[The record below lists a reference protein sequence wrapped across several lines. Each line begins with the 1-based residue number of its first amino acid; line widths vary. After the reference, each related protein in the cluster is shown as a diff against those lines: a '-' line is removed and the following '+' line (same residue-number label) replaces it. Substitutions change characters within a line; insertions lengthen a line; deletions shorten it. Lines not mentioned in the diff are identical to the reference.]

1 LLRALSEELIFALLK
16 IHVESRKMNTQL
28 EPPPKRGMGLL
39 GKGCLILIALGIL
52 LVVVGVGGSLWT
64 VRQVYLSDKPT
75 PIPEATAPTETNAG
89 TPATAPTE
97 TKAGTPGEASAPAAV
112 ERSAEVRER
121 LDTMKQAARAHEETD
136 MELTAADINALIWAN
151 RKSRGMASVGIDGN
165 VLQAQFSIPL
175 ERLDVPFRN
184 AFGLSD
190 RYLIAT
196 VTIVAP
202 PGTNASNVQLS
213 EVKIN
218 GHSVPGDVLDWGL
231 PGVGQ
236 SLRTYVVKYA
246 NQYGVT
252 GGEIRD
258 GKVILHTSG
267 H

>member
-1 LLRALSEELIFALLK
+1 
-16 IHVESRKMNTQL
+16 MNTQV
-28 EPPPKRGMGLL
+28 EPPPKRGMGWL

-52 LVVVGVGGSLWT
+52 LVVVGVGGSFWT

-75 PIPEATAPTETNAG
+75 PIPEATAPTETNAAM
-89 TPATAPTE
+89 PQE
-97 TKAGTPGEASAPAAV
+97 TSAPAPT

-136 MELTAADINALIWAN
+136 IELTAANINALIAAN
-151 RKSRGMASVGIDGN
+151 RKSRGIASVGIDGN
-165 VLQAQFSIPL
+165 VLQANFSIPL

-184 AFGLSD
+184 ALGLSD
-190 RYLIAT
+190 RYLNAT

-202 PGTNASNVQLS
+202 PGTNASNVQPD
-213 EVKIN
+213 VKIN
-218 GHSVPGDVLDWGL
+218 GHSVPANVLDWGL
-231 PGVGQ
+231 PGVGR
-236 SLRTYVVKYA
+236 SLRTYVIKYA

-258 GKVILHTSG
+258 GRVILHTSG